1 MDIKE
6 VYDVLSECARDWA
19 SDADWFDHMH
29 APSLSEL
36 YRFGQKAICDFIE
49 AARSEDFK
57 TVDEIGE
64 LLDKLQYDI
73 WNMYKSYQ
81 NDHFDHLAELWRY
94 AYTALCDAENA
105 IERNK

>member
-6 VYDVLSECARDWA
+6 VYDILSECARDWA
-19 SDADWFDHMH
+19 SDADWFDSMH

-36 YRFGQKAICDFIE
+36 CRFGQKAICDFIE
-49 AARSEDFK
+49 AASSEDFN
-57 TVDEIGE
+57 TVDEIDE
-64 LLDKLQYDI
+64 FFNMVKYDV

-94 AYTALCDAENA
+94 AYTALSDAENA